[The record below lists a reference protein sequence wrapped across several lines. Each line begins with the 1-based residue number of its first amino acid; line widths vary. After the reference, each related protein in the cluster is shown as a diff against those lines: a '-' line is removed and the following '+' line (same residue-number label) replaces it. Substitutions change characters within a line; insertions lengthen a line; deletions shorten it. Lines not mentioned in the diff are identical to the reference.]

1 MQKTE
6 FIVELM
12 RSDKDD
18 VDGRDVMQAIE
29 YIKEIDKYICWVPT
43 RMEEMETWWL
53 FLRGLAEAERHS
65 EAHCRL
71 RGKECRDGC

>member
-1 MQKTE
+1 
-6 FIVELM
+6 M

-43 RMEEMETWWL
+43 RMEETETWRS
-53 FLRGLAEAERHS
+53 FLRGLAEAEGLIVDF
-65 EAHCRL
+65 EA
-71 RGKECRDGC
+71 KNAETDAEVEKSV